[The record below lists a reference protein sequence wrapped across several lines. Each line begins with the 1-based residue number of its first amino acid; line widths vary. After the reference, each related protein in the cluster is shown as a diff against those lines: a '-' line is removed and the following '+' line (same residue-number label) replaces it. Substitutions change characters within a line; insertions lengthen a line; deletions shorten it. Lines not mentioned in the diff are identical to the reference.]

1 MGFLLTKGTRKG
13 KRYKR
18 MDELNAF
25 AFHASH
31 MSNDEKKPVNVCSS
45 PLQTGGFL

>member
-13 KRYKR
+13 KSYKR

-25 AFHASH
+25 VFHASH
-31 MSNDEKKPVNVCSS
+31 MSNDEKKTC
-45 PLQTGGFL
+45 L